1 MAPSDRDLAQQAIAD
16 MLAKAADRDRNPYW
30 TAEPCLEG
38 HYPCKDAPVPQVIGS
53 PAGLAAAILDTP
65 GVEVVPI
72 YHPLDNA
79 YRMVI
84 RLPVGV
90 IPHAGVA
97 AQHQDRTEGEKP

>member
-1 MAPSDRDLAQQAIAD
+1 VAPSDRDLAERFIAER
-16 MLAKAADRDRNPYW
+16 LAERR
-30 TAEPCLEG
+30 G
-38 HYPCKDAPVPQVIGS
+38 HGGVWHGD
-53 PAGLAAAILDTP
+53 LLDAAAILDTP

-90 IPHAGVA
+90 IPPAGVA